1 MSLQAKILRVL
12 RNSDTQRIRFSFRGV
27 TAITIS
33 VNGGSF
39 RQVAEAI
46 ESGDIA
52 VIEDRT
58 SVPAGTG
65 SYSGAGATVG
75 TGRSGTFRM
84 GRLPDYSR
92 AFDALVVHEAVH
104 ASLDLSRS
112 VVPALDSETA
122 GYIAQGFYLRNS
134 GFKSDRLNPL
144 DGAFFGFMI
153 ADSIAGGNGVD
164 DFWLDALHNF
174 LQSATMYQSFIGGTF
189 TGNG

>member
-1 MSLQAKILRVL
+1 MSLQAKILRIL
-12 RNSDTQRIRFSFRGV
+12 RNSDTQRIQFSFSGV

-33 VNGGSF
+33 VNGSSF
-39 RQVAEAI
+39 RRVAEAI
-46 ESGDIA
+46 ENGDIA

-65 SYSGAGATVG
+65 SYSGGGASAGS
-75 TGRSGTFRM
+75 GRSGVFRM
-84 GRLPDYSR
+84 GRMQDSSR

-104 ASLDLSRS
+104 ASLDLTHS

-134 GFKSDRLNPL
+134 GFNSNRLNSL

-153 ADSIAGGNGVD
+153 ADSIAGGHGVD
-164 DFWLDALHNF
+164 AFWLDALHNF